1 MFFKN
6 LEGYEN
12 LKHLLTSAD
21 NSTLSSLKTRGRCRY
36 LFHAQNIDQLKE
48 ILDFCLKA
56 KIEYYLL
63 GEGTNTLL
71 ADDLKNMIVIK
82 LGDGFRY
89 FNVLDD
95 ARFECGASSNLGKLI
110 VESAKTCFDLS
121 FLGGIPGTAAGA
133 VMGNSGSA
141 QSGIC
146 DYVESVFGIFKD
158 KNILTYK
165 KKKIIK
171 KNYTYRSFHLKG
183 LVALTSIVLK
193 PPKGQK
199 DLILKNMRKTISIK
213 KQKHPLHTKNIG
225 CFFKNPPLFDYTAGQ
240 LIEICRL
247 KGFRYGGAKVSEK
260 HANFL
265 ENHSDASGSDIL
277 DLSNVL
283 IGHVKENFG
292 IKLHYEIKIIGF

>member
-71 ADDLKNMIVIK
+71 ADDLKNMIVVK

-95 ARFECGASSNLGKLI
+95 SRFECGASTNLGKLI

-141 QSGIC
+141 QLGIC

-158 KNILTYK
+158 KNVLTYK

-193 PPKGQK
+193 PLKGQK
-199 DLILKNMRKTISIK
+199 DLILKNIRKTISIK

-247 KGFRYGGAKVSEK
+247 KGFQT
-260 HANFL
+260 
-265 ENHSDASGSDIL
+265 
-277 DLSNVL
+277 
-283 IGHVKENFG
+283 
-292 IKLHYEIKIIGF
+292 